1 MISIDFTDKTA
12 LITGSSQGIGQA
24 TAERF
29 HAAGAN
35 VVVNFVSDDKGNN
48 RERAETIVDRL
59 GAARAIAV
67 EADVRDRDSVA
78 KCMETAK
85 AKFGSIDFVINNAG
99 IIRDK
104 SFAKMT
110 DEQWQDVID
119 INLTG
124 VYNVCRAGVEH
135 ISDNGSIVNLSSI
148 AAFLGAYGQANYASA
163 KSGVIGLTR
172 VLARELSKRGIRVNA
187 VAPGVV
193 DTDMVKTIP
202 EQVLAQMLT
211 QVPLGRCAE
220 PREIADTIIFLC
232 SDLASYITGQT
243 IHVNGGWCG

>member
-1 MISIDFTDKTA
+1 MISIDFTGKTA
-12 LITGSSQGIGQA
+12 LITGASQGIGQA

-29 HAAGAN
+29 HEAGAN
-35 VVVNFVSDDKGNN
+35 VAVNFVEEGAGRN
-48 RERAETIVDRL
+48 RQLAEAIVQRF
-59 GAARAIAV
+59 GTQCSIAV
-67 EADVRDRDSVA
+67 EADVRNRESLSNCFEA
-78 KCMETAK
+78 IKE
-85 AKFGSIDFVINNAG
+85 KFGAIDIVINNAG

-110 DEQWQDVID
+110 DDQWQDVID

-124 VYNVCRAGVEH
+124 VYNVCREAVER
-135 ISDNGSIVNLSSI
+135 ISEGGSIVNLSSI

-163 KSGVIGLTR
+163 KSGVVGLTK
-172 VLARELSKRGIRVNA
+172 VLARELAKRNVRVNA

-193 DTDMVKTIP
+193 KTDMVKTIP
-202 EQVLAQMLT
+202 DDILSAMLT

-220 PREIADTIIFLC
+220 PEEIANTILFLC
-232 SDLASYITGQT
+232 SDLASYISGQT